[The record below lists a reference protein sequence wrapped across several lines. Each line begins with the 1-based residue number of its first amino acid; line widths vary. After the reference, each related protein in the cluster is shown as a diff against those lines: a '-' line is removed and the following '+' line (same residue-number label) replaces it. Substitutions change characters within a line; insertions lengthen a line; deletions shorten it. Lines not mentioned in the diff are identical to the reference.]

1 MTRTLIR
8 RPRRERA
15 TTRTLGYTSVPT
27 DFALD
32 GPEVRAQRLA
42 IESACEELGLKLVD
56 VVTDHEPDD
65 PSERPG
71 LSYVF
76 EHLGAGTASCVI
88 VSDLERLSRDV
99 DELAA
104 LIDRLAREEVRLI
117 VLDVGLDTATPS
129 GRVAIAPAGT
139 PPGDPVPAVAEA
151 PAGTASEP
159 SLPATR
165 TADRALGY
173 ASIPANAGGGRE
185 LDEQKKAIER
195 DAARLGLELLEVV
208 REREPA
214 RGKALDRAG
223 LSYLIGRIA
232 AGEAT
237 CIVVSSLDHLSRSVA
252 ELGTIV
258 QWLERN
264 GVRMV
269 AADLELDTATP
280 GGKTT
285 ARTLASV
292 AGWERERLS
301 ERTAKGLAAARAKR
315 RVAGGQSGTDWNAIK
330 RRIARMRAD
339 GMTLQAIADVL
350 NEEGV
355 PTQRGAAKWRTSS
368 VQTAAGY
375 KRRVRSSKLD
385 DLPPVARGDT
395 TPDTEQPS

>member
-1 MTRTLIR
+1 
-8 RPRRERA
+8 
-15 TTRTLGYTSVPT
+15 V
-27 DFALD
+27 ALD
-32 GPEVRAQRLA
+32 GPEVRAQRLV
-42 IESACEELGLKLVD
+42 IESASEELGLSLVD
-56 VVTDHEPDD
+56 VVTDHEPDGTGD
-65 PSERPG
+65 RPG

-76 EHLGAGTASCVI
+76 EHLSAGAASCVI
-88 VSDLERLSRDV
+88 VSDLERLSRHV
-99 DELAA
+99 GELAA
-104 LIDRLAREEVRLI
+104 LIDRLEREEIRLI

-129 GRVAIAPAGT
+129 GRLAIALADPPRGEPA
-139 PPGDPVPAVAEA
+139 PAVAEA
-151 PAGTASEP
+151 PADAGPDP
-159 SLPATR
+159 SPPATS
-165 TADRALGY
+165 TAVRALGY
-173 ASIPANAGGGRE
+173 ASIPADAGGGRE
-185 LDEQKKAIER
+185 LDEQKQAIER
-195 DAARLGLELLEVV
+195 DAARLGVELLEVV

-232 AGEAT
+232 AGEAG
-237 CIVVSSLDHLSRSVA
+237 CIVVSSLDRLSRSVA

-264 GVRMV
+264 DVRMV
-269 AADLELDTATP
+269 AVDLGLDTATP

-315 RVAGGQSGTDWNAIK
+315 HAAAGASGTDWNAIK

-355 PTQRGAAKWRTSS
+355 PTQRGAAQWRTSS

-385 DLPPVARGDT
+385 DLPPVARAPEGDRR
-395 TPDTEQPS
+395 PDTPPS